1 MLRKLLDGH
10 IMCEPIMESGK
21 AGYRFTA
28 TGTFDRLLTGFKVIN
43 DGGGGHPQ
51 PDLFSPT
58 IRVQLK
64 ATQAESKRP
73 NAKKQACH

>member
-10 IMCEPIMESGK
+10 ILCEPIVEGGK

-43 DGGGGHPQ
+43 DGGGGHPMQ
-51 PDLFSPT
+51 PSLVTLLRFDIQGVAL
-58 IRVQLK
+58 V
-64 ATQAESKRP
+64 A
-73 NAKKQACH
+73 